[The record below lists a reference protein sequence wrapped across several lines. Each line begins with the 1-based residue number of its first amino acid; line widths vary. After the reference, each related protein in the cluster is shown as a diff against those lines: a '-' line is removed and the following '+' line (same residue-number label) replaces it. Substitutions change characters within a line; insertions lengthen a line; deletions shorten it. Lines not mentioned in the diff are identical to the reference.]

1 MYILDFIPL
10 LLFIF
15 SLLFSKNCLPDFSD
29 RQSFTNSFLILF
41 LPPSPDYI
49 LRRFHASPMDRQP
62 LFHLGSRAQAADIR
76 FAAPQPAAFM
86 GAEGKNDLPGEVK
99 VFRKSK
105 HRHGPGPPVIRIA
118 QINPVIWLQAGRMLP
133 GFCPSSDRP
142 LYSSPSLV
150 KCSRS
155 ST

>member
-41 LPPSPDYI
+41 LPPSPNYI
-49 LRRFHASPMDRQP
+49 LRRFHTSPMDRQP

-86 GAEGKNDLPGEVK
+86 GQKGRMIFPE
-99 VFRKSK
+99 KSK
-105 HRHGPGPPVIRIA
+105 CSGKVNTGM
-118 QINPVIWLQAGRMLP
+118 G
-133 GFCPSSDRP
+133 
-142 LYSSPSLV
+142 LV
-150 KCSRS
+150 PQ
-155 ST
+155 